1 VTEERHYVA
10 EVQKRMQRKKERKE
24 KKRKEKKNGKKE
36 GSRFIGRVL
45 LSMLPP

>member
-10 EVQKRMQRKKERKE
+10 EVQKRMQRKKRKE

>member
-1 VTEERHYVA
+1 MLRRY
-10 EVQKRMQRKKERKE
+10 KRECKERKKRKE

>member
-1 VTEERHYVA
+1 MLRRY
-10 EVQKRMQRKKERKE
+10 KRECKERMKE
-24 KKRKEKKNGKKE
+24 KKRKENGKKE

>member
-10 EVQKRMQRKKERKE
+10 EVQKRMQRKKE

>member
-10 EVQKRMQRKKERKE
+10 EVQKRMQRKNERKE
-24 KKRKEKKNGKKE
+24 KKRKENGKKE